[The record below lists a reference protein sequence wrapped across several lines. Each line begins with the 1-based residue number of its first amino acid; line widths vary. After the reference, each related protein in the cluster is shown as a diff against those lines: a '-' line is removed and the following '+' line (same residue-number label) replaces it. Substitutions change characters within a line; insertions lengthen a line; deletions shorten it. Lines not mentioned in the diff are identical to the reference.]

1 MVKNGFF
8 LSYWESGVM
17 FRAPCQVDTET
28 RRVYDIMNVGHPG
41 NDDELLCENVEV
53 DGIENTIVNIDEVL
67 MLEEENYAFQRL
79 HDVKQAHNYWYSHSG
94 KMLDVVLDKLTQ
106 E

>member
-8 LSYWESGVM
+8 LSYWESGAM

-41 NDDELLCENVEV
+41 DDDELRYETVEV
-53 DGIENTIVNIDEVL
+53 DGMEENVVNIDEVL
-67 MLEEENYAFQRL
+67 MLEDEEDAFYQL
-79 HDVKQAHNYWYSHSG
+79 SGVKRARRYWYSNAG
-94 KMLDVVLDKLTQ
+94 KTLDMVLAQLQ